1 MSAGIERT
9 DRSADRMVRAVAVV
23 AIVVTVAGIL
33 FPRFPESLSIVVCL
47 ILLVMVVALGGEER
61 QARRTAARPV
71 CGDEPA
77 EREADD
83 EAAKPACD
91 LHYPGRG
98 ATMAPL
104 RASSSDG

>member
-1 MSAGIERT
+1 MSAGTKRSDRST
-9 DRSADRMVRAVAVV
+9 DRLVRAMAVV

-33 FPRFPESLSIVVCL
+33 LPRFPESLSLVVCP
-47 ILLVMVVALGGEER
+47 ILLVMVVALGGEEL

-71 CGDEPA
+71 CLDEPA
-77 EREADD
+77 ERAVDD
-83 EAAKPACD
+83 EAAKPASD